1 MICVVARPPVKQT
14 GSGAGE
20 IEVALVGRP
29 NSGKTSLMM
38 HLTGTG
44 QRPVN
49 FAGSSVERVEATVDA
64 DGCRLRIV
72 DLPGIG
78 SLRPVS
84 VDEELSVAYLR
95 GADGP
100 DVICAVLDA
109 SKLSVELRL
118 LDALT
123 QLGRPLVVALNK
135 SDMATAEGRP
145 VNAAAL
151 AELVQFPVIETDGLR
166 RKGVDV
172 LRTVLA
178 AALDRGVPAPL
189 PDHPDVLASRVQSS
203 SPSRRTITDTLDSVL
218 LHKVLGLPVLVAVM
232 FCMFQL
238 VFSGAEPL
246 IGLIESGQTVL
257 SSLVASWLDPGA
269 LRSFLIDGLINGVG
283 SIVVFLPQIVLL
295 ITLVAVLEAS
305 GYMARAA
312 FLLDRL
318 LGRVGLSGRSFVPL
332 ATSFA
337 CAIPGI
343 LASRII
349 NDERDRIATIVV
361 SPLMSCSARLPVYV
375 VLIGAFFPVA
385 WAGLVLFG
393 LYALGIVTAAVVA
406 VTVRHTVLRG
416 GSSPLLMEL
425 PAYQPPSLAV
435 VWGQVKSAC
444 REFAVLAGTFILAAS
459 VAIWFLSYYPRPAEI
474 HERFE
479 AQREQIEVTVPAER
493 DAALASLQNAERAA
507 YLEQSYL
514 ALAGKAVQ
522 PVFAPAGFDWRATVG
537 VLAAFPARELIVPTL
552 GILYSLGDVDAGAYT
567 TAELGE
573 SELRPNGL
581 RQKLRLARR
590 PDGRPAYDGLV
601 ALALMVFFALCSQ
614 CAATLGA
621 IRRETRSWRWPI
633 FTFSYMTL
641 AAWGAA
647 VLVYQVGSALELGG
661 GG

>member
-1 MICVVARPPVKQT
+1 MRQT
-14 GSGAGE
+14 ASSPRD

-49 FAGSSVERVEATVDA
+49 FAGSSVERVEASVAVGDR
-64 DGCRLRIV
+64 RLRVV

-84 VDEELSVAYLR
+84 VDEEVSVAYLR
-95 GADGP
+95 RGQGP

-109 SKLSVELRL
+109 SKLSVELRFL
-118 LDALT
+118 AALAD
-123 QLGRPLVVALNK
+123 LGKPVVVALNK
-135 SDMATAEGRP
+135 SDVAAAEGCA

-151 AELVQFPVIETDGLR
+151 AELVQIPVIETDGLR
-166 RKGVDV
+166 RKGIDV
-172 LRTVLA
+172 LRSVLA
-178 AALDRGVPAPL
+178 DAPERGPLVAL
-189 PDHPDVLASRVQSS
+189 PDHPDVLARSVQSS
-203 SPSRRTITDTLDSVL
+203 SPPRRTTTDTLDAVL
-218 LHKVLGLPVLVAVM
+218 LNRFFGLPILIAVM
-232 FCMFQL
+232 FAMFQL
-238 VFSGAEPL
+238 VFTGAEPL
-246 IGLIESGQTVL
+246 IGWIESAQGAL
-257 SSLVASWLDPGA
+257 SDLVASAVGPGA
-269 LRSFLIDGLINGVG
+269 LRSFLIDGLINGLG
-283 SIVVFLPQIVLL
+283 SVVVFLPQIILL
-295 ITLVAVLEAS
+295 IALVAVLEAS

-318 LGRVGLSGRSFVPL
+318 LGRFGLSGRSFVPL

-349 NDERDRIATIVV
+349 PDERDRIATIVV

-393 LYALGIVTAAVVA
+393 LYALGIVTAALVA
-406 VTVRHTVLRG
+406 VLVRRTVLRG
-416 GSSPLLMEL
+416 GHSPLLMEL
-425 PAYQPPSLAV
+425 PAYQPPSLLV

-444 REFAVLAGTFILAAS
+444 REFAVLAGTFILVAS
-459 VAIWFLSYYPRPAEI
+459 IVIWFLSYYPRPVEI
-474 HERFE
+474 HQRFE
-479 AQREQIEVTVPAER
+479 AQRQQLLSGPIDGRE
-493 DAALASLQNAERAA
+493 AAMVAVGNAERAA

-522 PVFAPAGFDWRATVG
+522 PVFEPAGFDWRATVG
-537 VLAAFPARELIVPTL
+537 VIAAFPARELIVPTL
-552 GILYSLGDVDAGAYT
+552 GVLYSLGEVDAGEYT
-567 TAELGE
+567 TEELAG
-573 SELRPNGL
+573 SGTRSDGL
-581 RQKLRLARR
+581 REKLRSARR
-590 PDGRPAYDGLV
+590 ADGRPAYDGAV

-621 IRRETRSWRWPI
+621 IRRETRSWRWPV
-633 FTFSYMTL
+633 FTFVYMTA
-641 AAWGAA
+641 AAWVAA
-647 VLVYQVGSALELGG
+647 VLVYQVSLACGLGG
-661 GG
+661 GS